1 MKKRAY
7 ILCAAIIA
15 LCAALLL
22 WLDVPSWK
30 PLDVDRLTVLP
41 EATILYDREG
51 SLLTSLYAS
60 ENRKSLSPEEIPP
73 RVAQAF
79 VSIEDARFYEHHGVD
94 LYRIFGAM
102 LHNLRSGSLGQG
114 ASTITQQLIKLTHL
128 SSEKT
133 FSRKTQEAYLALQ
146 LERKLSKEE
155 ILTAYLNVVYF
166 GHGAYGIA
174 SAAEVYFDKTADE
187 LTLAEAAL
195 LAGVVKSPCS
205 YAPHLHP
212 ENAQRRRDLVLDA
225 MAENGWIT
233 REEAEEAKGEA
244 LVLHLKE
251 EERGSWYADAV
262 LAEAARVLGV
272 GADEI
277 YTGGYR
283 IDSTICAD
291 RQRAADKLF
300 ASTENFPADAADGTP
315 CQAAF
320 VSVDNRTGAVLCLE
334 GGRSYSL
341 QRGLNRALQ
350 ARRQPGSILKPL
362 SVYAAAIDLY
372 GYTPV
377 SLLSDVSREFAPGY
391 TPSNAG
397 GEEHG
402 TVTLRQALSRS
413 MNLATLD
420 LASRVSVDAAL
431 VCAQRLGLS
440 LTEDD
445 RNLSLALGCLAEGVT
460 PLEVCGAYAT
470 LANGGQYAQPY
481 LIERICDAQGREIYR
496 HEGKK
501 TRVLKETTAAML
513 VSTLSTAASE
523 GTARAL
529 GAVGRAVAGK
539 TGTVSREGGGN
550 QDIWTAAMTVEET
563 CTVWMG
569 FDRTDEG
576 HALPEGTVGGG
587 YPARLAAA
595 YLLRAGGSEEAAFEV
610 PDGLTRVCLD
620 AAALREEGKLL
631 LAGAQ
636 TPREQIMEELLPA
649 SQAPTATSDLW
660 EMPDAPEGFALNEQL
675 DGSALFS
682 VLSLDEHVEYR
693 LMRRNADGSQEQIAA
708 LQGARGAFL
717 TYREEAAQ
725 KKNSNAYWVVPV
737 QTMRQKYGLE
747 GAQGEASGE
756 IVWTADGLMKRIFP
770 ARRETPLRAEQTP
783 IPDGGR
789 SLFEAGS

>member
-1 MKKRAY
+1 MKNKAF
-7 ILCAAIIA
+7 IACAALFV
-15 LCAALLL
+15 LCAALFL

-30 PLDVDRLTVLP
+30 PLDLDRLTALP
-41 EATILYDREG
+41 ESTALYDHEG
-51 SLLTSLYAS
+51 NLLTSLYAS

-79 VSIEDARFYEHHGVD
+79 VSIEDTRFYEHHGVD
-94 LYRIFGAM
+94 LYRIFGAI
-102 LHNLRSGSLGQG
+102 LHNFRTGNLGQG
-114 ASTITQQLIKLTHL
+114 ASTITQQLMKLTHL

-133 FSRKTQEAYLALQ
+133 FSRKAQEAFLALQ
-146 LERKLSKEE
+146 LERLLSKEE

-174 SAAEVYFDKTADE
+174 SAAEVYFDKTADK

-195 LAGVVKSPCS
+195 LAGVVKSPS
-205 YAPHLHP
+205 NYAPHLHP
-212 ENAQRRRDLVLDA
+212 DNAIRRRDLVLDA
-225 MAENGWIT
+225 MVESGWIT
-233 REEAEEAKGEA
+233 KEEAEGAKGEE
-244 LVLHLKE
+244 LVLHMKE
-251 EERGSWYADAV
+251 KEKGSWYADAV
-262 LAEAARVLGV
+262 LAEAARVLEV
-272 GADEI
+272 DADQI

-283 IDSTICAD
+283 IDSTLCAD
-291 RQRAADKLF
+291 RQRAADELF
-300 ASTENFPADAADGTP
+300 AATENFPANASDGTP

-334 GGRSYSL
+334 GGRSYSM

-420 LASRVSVDAAL
+420 LVSRVSVDAAL

-440 LTEDD
+440 LTEED

-460 PLEVCGAYAT
+460 PLEVCGAYAA
-470 LANGGQYAQPY
+470 LADGGQYAQPY
-481 LIERICDAQGREIYR
+481 LIERICNAQGEEIYR

-501 TRVLKETTAAML
+501 TRVMKETTAAML
-513 VSTLSTAASE
+513 VSVLSTAASE

-529 GAVGRAVAGK
+529 GEAGRAVAGK

-550 QDIWTAAMTVEET
+550 QDVWTAAMTPEET
-563 CTVWMG
+563 CAVWMG
-569 FDRTDEG
+569 FDRTDEE

-587 YPARLAAA
+587 YPARMAAA
-595 YLLRAGGSEEAAFEV
+595 YLLRVGRTEDSSFKV

-620 AAALREEGKLL
+620 AAALREEEKLL
-631 LAGAQ
+631 LACAQ
-636 TPREQIMEELLPA
+636 TPEEQVMVELLPA

-660 EMPDAPEGFALNEQL
+660 ELPDAPEGFALNEQL
-675 DGSALFS
+675 DGSALLS

-693 LMRRNADGSQEQIAA
+693 LMRRGADGSEEQIAV

-717 TYREEAAQ
+717 THREEAGQ

-756 IVWTADGLMKRIFP
+756 IVWAADGLLERIFP
-770 ARRETPLRAEQTP
+770 ARRETPLRTEQTP
-783 IPDGGR
+783 RPDAGR
-789 SLFEAGS
+789 SLFESGS